1 MRRIRPGVGVASA
14 LAGLLVLG
22 TTTPRQAASAMHL
35 RLTASN
41 PAADTALTTSPSLIQ
56 LWYSDVPQ
64 LKLSRVALKGPSG
77 AVKLGAVQQDKKN
90 PKLLTATVTA
100 PLATGR
106 YQIDWRTA
114 SADGHAIKG
123 TISFRVGAAE

>member
-1 MRRIRPGVGVASA
+1 VGVAAA
-14 LAGLLVLG
+14 LTGLLAVG
-22 TTTPRQAASAMHL
+22 TMTPRQAASAMHL

-41 PAADTALTTSPSLIQ
+41 PAADTVLTTSPALIQ

-64 LKLSRVALKGPSG
+64 LKLSRVALKGPTG
-77 AVKLGAVQQDKKN
+77 AVKLGALKQDSKN
-90 PKLLTATVTA
+90 PKLLTAVVPT